1 MIVCGID
8 EAGRGCLAGPM
19 AMAGAILKTA
29 IEGLNDSKKLSP
41 KRRFE
46 LAEAIKENAI
56 FHIVMFSAAEID
68 ENGLSACLRSGL
80 VEIKASIKADRY
92 LYDGNCAYGVSG
104 IETLVKAD
112 ASVAEACA
120 ASILAKTA
128 KDRALLSLAE
138 NYPQYGFA
146 SHQGYGVK
154 AHLAAIDRFGLTPFH
169 RRSFKRRVT
178 SGAIDLFGQNR

>member
-1 MIVCGID
+1 MILCGID

-19 AMAGAILKTA
+19 AIAGAVLAAKIDDLD
-29 IEGLNDSKKLSP
+29 DSKKLSA
-41 KRRFE
+41 KKRFE
-46 LAEAIKENAI
+46 LAEIIKTNAV
-56 FHIVMFSAAEID
+56 FHVVMFDAAAID

-80 VEIKASIKADRY
+80 IEIKSAIKADRY
-92 LYDGNCAYGVSG
+92 LYDGSCAYGVAG
-104 IETLVKAD
+104 VETLVKAD
-112 ASVAEACA
+112 ASVAEVAA

-154 AHLAAIDRFGLTPFH
+154 AHLEAIGRFGLTPFH
-169 RRSFKRRVT
+169 RKSFKIRKVAT
-178 SGAIDLFGQNR
+178 IDLFAESR